1 MVRELDLSL
10 IFMAGLVAAGVAF
23 SRRHGDGS
31 PGSPFQSRSKMPATE
46 PQTPRPVRA
55 CLGTEATIARWGE
68 PGLANWSSHTVSTK
82 QTAGARLGLIPL
94 GGSTSAWGSEDDDPP
109 VSVRTSE
116 GPMCSVNTPRGL
128 ACTTA
133 PMGCAYTP
141 IGDRAR
147 DRFPFVP

>member
-10 IFMAGLVAAGVAF
+10 IFMAGLVAAGLAF
-23 SRRHGDGS
+23 SRRDRDGTPLS
-31 PGSPFQSRSKMPATE
+31 PLESHSKILATE
-46 PQTPRPVRA
+46 PQLPWPVPA

-68 PGLANWSSHTVSTK
+68 PGPVDRSSHTLSTK
-82 QTAGARLGLIPL
+82 QPRGARLGLIPRA
-94 GGSTSAWGSEDDDPP
+94 GINSDWGCEDDDPP

-133 PMGCAYTP
+133 PMGCADTP
-141 IGDRAR
+141 IADRAR